1 MPQPIPCRRAICLR
15 GLALAALMVA
25 STWLSGVHA
34 AEPCTPAVG
43 RVVSIQG
50 SVELHRRSPPGTR
63 DAGWQTAA
71 LNDPLCAGDSVRT
84 HDRSRAALYL
94 PGDETTLRLDQ
105 RTTLTLGAPDE
116 DKASLLDMVAG
127 AIHVLTRTPRPF
139 KLRTPFVNANVEG
152 TGFLLAVEKER
163 GLIVVLE
170 GRVLADNNKGSVAV
184 ISGETAVAAR
194 DSAPM
199 KEVSI
204 RPGEAIQWALYF
216 PTVFDDRIVASMAG
230 EGAVQESLRLYR
242 AGKVAD
248 AIARLDNVPATARDA
263 RFSNYRAGLLLQVGR
278 VDEAAPEIERA
289 LMRDPRNSDAYSL
302 QAIIA
307 VVQNDKDAALRLAGK
322 AVELDPGSPTARIAL
337 SYAQQAQFRIEQ
349 ALDSVRKAVAL
360 DPKNALA
367 WARLSELEMST
378 GNLDRALDAAKQATA
393 LNPELARTQTVLGFA
408 HLTRIEIPAA
418 RASFEKAIELDE
430 ADPLPRLGLG
440 LARIRAGDLEAG
452 RQEIEIATSLDPGRS
467 LLRSYL
473 GKAYYE
479 EKRDRL
485 AGVQFDM
492 AKGLD
497 PKDPTPWFYDAI
509 RKQTE
514 NRSVEALQDLEKSIE
529 LNDNR
534 AVTRSRLLLDEDRAT
549 RSTGLARIYQEL
561 GFEQAAVIEG
571 AKALA
576 DDPANYSAHL
586 FLADAY
592 STEPRHAIAQESEQ
606 LQFLLRQPEI
616 VVPVS
621 PLRTQDTFTSSL
633 PRAGIVRGAG
643 PIQPSFNEFNSLFD
657 RNKVSL
663 LVDGLG
669 GERST
674 FGDQVIVSGIQN
686 AWSFNLGQAHY
697 ETDGFGENQDFRQ
710 DAYIGLVQS
719 RLGPA
724 TSLQAEFRHTDTER
738 GDFFTPFDPTFSTP
752 VRLNG
757 RVQSARLGGSQSFG
771 PSSDLLVSAIYQ
783 TRDLDLT
790 FPAFDNALT
799 KLRDRAYSA
808 DLQWHYAGS
817 AFADGAFNILAG
829 ASYLKGSEE
838 FVDILK
844 QYISA
849 YNVYAYG
856 ELVAE
861 RLGLKVQAGLTV
873 NSLDEDPLKR
883 TRTDPKLGLLWT
895 PTPDTTIRAAAM
907 RALKR
912 PLVANQTLE
921 PTQLAGFNQ
930 FFDLGDGTEDTR
942 YGVAFD
948 QRLVRNVR
956 VGVEAT
962 RSRMKVPILSP
973 ESATEFDW
981 NERTAK
987 AYLYWAFP
995 RVPGAV
1001 GSSNCSAA
1009 LAVQYEVDRMTRPEE
1024 LTGDEGIVR
1033 LDTRFVPIRLAV
1045 FPLAQ
1050 TSVQLVS
1057 TYVRQTGRLQV
1068 APGTDS
1074 FDVDQSFWIADLAA
1088 SYRLLIP
1095 RGIITLGVSN
1105 LFDRKIE
1112 GFQELDPANP
1122 RFAQGRLAFVR
1133 VTLQF

>member
-1 MPQPIPCRRAICLR
+1 MHRRDGCARTAGFKAVACTILLVLVSFPGVAAAQPCAPVVARIVSLQGGVELRRA
-15 GLALAALMVA
+15 
-25 STWLSGVHA
+25 STAGA
-34 AEPCTPAVG
+34 
-43 RVVSIQG
+43 
-50 SVELHRRSPPGTR
+50 
-63 DAGWQTAA
+63 DAGWQVAA
-71 LNDPLCAGDSVRT
+71 LDTPLCAGDSVRT
-84 HDRSRAALYL
+84 QERSRAALL
-94 PGDETTLRLDQ
+94 LQNETTLRLDQ
-105 RTTLTLGAPDE
+105 RTTLTLFAPEPSRPTLLNMLGGA
-116 DKASLLDMVAG
+116 L
-127 AIHVLTRTPRPF
+127 HVITRTPRAF
-139 KLRTPFVNANVEG
+139 RVTTPFVNANVEG
-152 TGFLLAVEKER
+152 TEFLVIAGAESTSVAVY
-163 GLIVVLE
+163 E
-170 GRVLADNNKGSVAV
+170 GRVEVANEQGSVVVGEGERAVAPKGSAPRKEIVVRPRDAV
-184 ISGETAVAAR
+184 
-194 DSAPM
+194 
-199 KEVSI
+199 
-204 RPGEAIQWALYF
+204 QWTLYF
-216 PTVFDDRIVASMAG
+216 PTVLDYTARGASIGG
-230 EGAVQESLRLYR
+230 ESSIQESIDLYR
-242 AGKVAD
+242 RGRLAE
-248 AIARLDNVPATARDA
+248 AIARLDRVPEASRNARIL
-263 RFSNYRAGLLLQVGR
+263 SYRAGLLLLVGR
-278 VDEAAPEIERA
+278 LDEAAPDLERA
-289 LMRDPRNSDAYSL
+289 LALDPRHSDALAL

-307 VVQNDKDAALRLAGK
+307 VVRNDSDSAQTLASRAIAA
-322 AVELDPGSPTARIAL
+322 DPQSAAARIAL
-337 SYAQQAQFRIEQ
+337 SYAEQSQFKIDQ
-349 ALDSVRKAVAL
+349 ALASARKAVEL
-360 DPKNALA
+360 DPQNALA
-367 WARLSELEMST
+367 RARVAELEMSK
-378 GNLDRALDAAKQATA
+378 GNLDRALDEAKQAAA
-393 LNPELARTQTVLGFA
+393 LNPELAKTQAVLGFV
-408 HLTRIEIPAA
+408 HLARIDPGAA
-418 RASFEKAIELDE
+418 KASFAKAIALDD
-430 ADPLPRLGLG
+430 ADPLPRLGMG
-440 LARIRAGDLEAG
+440 LARIREGDLAG
-452 RQEIEIATSLDPGRS
+452 GREEIEIATSLDPGRS

-592 STEPRHAIAQESEQ
+592 STEPRHVIAQESEQ

-686 AWSFNLGQAHY
+686 AWSFNVGQAHY
-697 ETDGFGENQDFRQ
+697 ETDGFSENQDFRQ

-724 TSLQAEFRHTDTER
+724 TSVQAEFRHTDTER
-738 GDFFTPFDPTFSTP
+738 GDFFSSFDPTLSTP
-752 VRLNG
+752 VRLSG
-757 RVQSARLGGSQSFG
+757 RVQSARLGGNQSFG
-771 PSSDLLVSAIYQ
+771 PSSDLLVSAVYQ

-790 FPAFDNALT
+790 FPTFDNALT
-799 KLRDRAYSA
+799 KLRDRAYST
-808 DLQWHYAGS
+808 DLQWHYAGN
-817 AFADGAFNILAG
+817 AFNILAG

-849 YNVYAYG
+849 YNIYAYG

-861 RLGLKVQAGLTV
+861 RLGLKVQGGLTV
-873 NSLDEDPLKR
+873 NSLDEDPLHTTK
-883 TRTDPKLGLLWT
+883 TDPKLGLLWT

-930 FFDLGDGTEDTR
+930 FFDLPDGTEDTR
-942 YGVAFD
+942 YAVAFD
-948 QRLVRNVR
+948 QRLLRNVR
-956 VGVEAT
+956 VGAEAT
-962 RSRMKVPILSP
+962 RSRMKVPGLSV

-981 NERTAK
+981 NDRTAK
-987 AYLYWAFP
+987 VYLYWAFP
-995 RVPGAV
+995 RVSGAV
-1001 GSSNCSAA
+1001 GSSDCSAA

-1024 LTGDEGIVR
+1024 ATGDEGIVR
-1033 LDTRFVPIRLAV
+1033 LDTRFVPIRLAL
-1045 FPLAQ
+1045 FPFAQ